1 VSRYQEAR
9 EALEKALALDSENLD
24 ALLYLGMLD
33 LAQSAP
39 ERARIWFEKILN
51 LRPGHPEAQYY
62 LGYIY
67 FTERKFEKALPLFQS
82 VVQQVPDHLKAY
94 YQLALTYSR
103 LNQPDRAQEAL
114 QTFER
119 LEALQ
124 RSRGTRSNP
133 NAGPVC
139 KMPHIWNKGYS
150 DPVGLLPRSHG
161 KEPQTV
167 ALPASIRLRTSAAPL
182 SFAFSLRAVRS
193 SRSPLATLPVWQ

>member
-1 VSRYQEAR
+1 
-9 EALEKALALDSENLD
+9 
-24 ALLYLGMLD
+24 MLD
-33 LAQSAP
+33 LEQSAP
-39 ERARIWFEKILN
+39 ERARVWFEKILN

-114 QTFER
+114 QTFKR

-124 RSRGTRSNP
+124 RSRGTRSDPNP
-133 NAGPVC
+133 GPVLQNA
-139 KMPHIWNKGYS
+139 PH
-150 DPVGLLPRSHG
+150 L
-161 KEPQTV
+161 E
-167 ALPASIRLRTSAAPL
+167 
-182 SFAFSLRAVRS
+182 
-193 SRSPLATLPVWQ
+193 